1 MSDRSSGGPP
11 PGWYADSPGAARL
24 RWWDGAAWTQHYR
37 FTTTDAA
44 APPPSDGPASSDATA
59 AEPAASGSRGT
70 SRAQRRHTRRSQAEP
85 TERGSDIAAFFA
97 VSTPAAENTVASA
110 SDQAAPAPMA
120 AAHAWPPPVSTLS
133 GPIHPSPEPAVTRRA
148 ASAAAANASPTPT
161 AAHGALP
168 DQPTVSTFES
178 ALGDASPPAPRAE
191 SASPNVPVGGPR
203 SGSEATGPEASTD
216 SAVLRRTRT
225 VSGADVEPSAE
236 GAPTEPSA
244 GPSTDRETGEP
255 EAPASVSDGELP
267 AERFPDQ
274 IVVRSAGA
282 ADDDRMPRPL
292 VYHPVSS
299 AYVGELTRSLPEKSA
314 RNGAATASLIV
325 SGLSLLGGIAV
336 VWWLSGYDPMLA
348 GTASMVNL
356 GLAVTAFFLAIGGLV
371 VAVQRPTQKAGSVVA
386 LVVSALLT
394 VWLATVLILVTIA
407 ITA

>member
-1 MSDRSSGGPP
+1 M
-11 PGWYADSPGAARL
+11 
-24 RWWDGAAWTQHYR
+24 
-37 FTTTDAA
+37 
-44 APPPSDGPASSDATA
+44 
-59 AEPAASGSRGT
+59 
-70 SRAQRRHTRRSQAEP
+70 
-85 TERGSDIAAFFA
+85 
-97 VSTPAAENTVASA
+97 
-110 SDQAAPAPMA
+110 
-120 AAHAWPPPVSTLS
+120 
-133 GPIHPSPEPAVTRRA
+133 
-148 ASAAAANASPTPT
+148 
-161 AAHGALP
+161 
-168 DQPTVSTFES
+168 STFEA

-191 SASPNVPVGGPR
+191 SASPNLPVGEPR
-203 SGSEATGPEASTD
+203 PGPEATD
-216 SAVLRRTRT
+216 REASADTAALRRSRT
-225 VSGADVEPSAE
+225 GSSADVAPSAE
-236 GAPTEPSA
+236 GGPTEPSA
-244 GPSTDRETGEP
+244 ALTTDPETDEP
-255 EAPASVSDGELP
+255 AGVPAAASDRELP

-274 IVVRSAGA
+274 IVVRPVAA

-336 VWWLSGYDPMLA
+336 VWWLSAYDPLLA

-407 ITA
+407 IAA

>member
-1 MSDRSSGGPP
+1 M
-11 PGWYADSPGAARL
+11 
-24 RWWDGAAWTQHYR
+24 
-37 FTTTDAA
+37 
-44 APPPSDGPASSDATA
+44 
-59 AEPAASGSRGT
+59 

-97 VSTPAAENTVASA
+97 VSTPAAAKTVASA
-110 SDQAAPAPMA
+110 AEQVAPAPTA
-120 AAHAWPPPVSTLS
+120 AVHAWPPPVSTLP
-133 GPIHPSPEPAVTRRA
+133 GPIQASPEPAVTRRA
-148 ASAAAANASPTPT
+148 ASAAAANASSTPT
-161 AAHGALP
+161 AAPGALP

-191 SASPNVPVGGPR
+191 SASLNLPVGEPRPGPKAA
-203 SGSEATGPEASTD
+203 EHEASAD
-216 SAVLRRTRT
+216 PAVLRRTRT
-225 VSGADVEPSAE
+225 GSGAAVEPSAE
-236 GAPTEPSA
+236 GGPTEPSA
-244 GPSTDRETGEP
+244 APSTAAEADEP
-255 EAPASVSDGELP
+255 EVPAPASDGELP

-336 VWWLSGYDPMLA
+336 VWWLSGYDPLLA

-371 VAVQRPTQKAGSVVA
+371 VAVQRPTLKAGSVVA